1 MRDKS
6 SETLVEKLVN
16 ELARLR
22 KEQGMSHEKLAEKS
36 GLSRPAV
43 SFIESHKR
51 TPTILTCVRMAK
63 ALGVRLSDL
72 LVKFEK

>member
-6 SETLVEKLVN
+6 SETLVEKVVN

-22 KEQGMSHEKLAEKS
+22 KEQGMSHEKLAAKA
-36 GLSRPAV
+36 GISRPAV

-63 ALGVRLSDL
+63 ALGVRLSDIL
-72 LVKFEK
+72 AKFEK